1 MHPSAILPHV
11 LLAQHGHPS
20 QIQRPPFL
28 TIDQNSL
35 SVKSPYPH
43 GYISLP
49 HMAQPS
55 LSPDLSI
62 SPTHRGSLHSRDDS
76 PGTIPPSYSQAILSA
91 VHIPI
96 SPYAIYSFLPYI
108 PHRYPLSFHPH
119 LSAPLS
125 IYLSV
130 LLSTPDS
137 S

>member
-1 MHPSAILPHV
+1 MFLY
-11 LLAQHGHPS
+11 
-20 QIQRPPFL
+20 PFSL

-35 SVKSPYPH
+35 SMKSPYPH

-49 HMAQPS
+49 HMVQPH

-62 SPTHRGSLHSRDDS
+62 LPTHRGSARSQDDL
-76 PGTIPPSYSQAILSA
+76 PHTIPPSYSQAILSA
-91 VHIPI
+91 ANIPI

-108 PHRYPLSFHPH
+108 PHRNPLSFHPH

-137 S
+137 SPCLCPP